1 MPQMKAE
8 KQRKADLQK
17 FGGQI
22 EVVIGKIN

>member
-17 FGGQI
+17 IGGQI
-22 EVVIGKIN
+22 GGVIGKMN